1 MRRTC
6 SNDRSSL
13 ALTEGS
19 EADKSLNCSVT
30 KLFSHSFGILRP
42 ERSDTNTHV
51 GVARQSQGMLK

>member
-51 GVARQSQGMLK
+51 GVAR